1 MKINIILMAI
11 AAGAIM
17 RITAVAEPLDV
28 EKTAQSG
35 AKPDSNAKPETMTAL
50 PLVWKSSA
58 VVNNAQIMRAGN
70 LSSRSW
76 TTTTGWDPGIPSI
89 HSENPV
95 PKLEGL
101 PIFWFGHEPWR

>member
-1 MKINIILMAI
+1 MKINIILLAV
-11 AAGAIM
+11 AAWMIM
-17 RITAVAEPLDV
+17 RMTAAADPLNV
-28 EKTAQSG
+28 EKSAQSG
-35 AKPDSNAKPETMTAL
+35 AKADSNVKPESMAAL

-58 VVNNAQIMRAGN
+58 VVNNAQIMWAGN

>member
-1 MKINIILMAI
+1 MKINIILLGVI
-11 AAGAIM
+11 AGTMM
-17 RITAVAEPLDV
+17 RMTVAAEPLDV
-28 EKTAQSG
+28 EKSAQSG
-35 AKPDSNAKPETMTAL
+35 AKTDSNVKPETMAAL

-58 VVNNAQIMRAGN
+58 VANNGQIFRAGN

-76 TTTTGWDPGIPSI
+76 TTATGWDPGIPSI